1 MIFQVAS
8 LQKNIQNRCENAF
21 EKNFEK
27 NLAKIDFGLHFGI
40 PKPPEIL
47 PKSFEILLEN
57 DVERSLFRDAMQIA
71 KKSSEVNVPRP
82 L

>member
-27 NLAKIDFGLHFGI
+27 NFAKLDFGLHLDP

-47 PKSFEILLEN
+47 PKSSKIPPRS
-57 DVERSLFRDAMQIA
+57 DVERCLFRDAMETA
-71 KKSSEVNVPRP
+71 RTSSEVNGRQR

>member
-27 NLAKIDFGLHFGI
+27 NLAKIDFGLHFGLL
-40 PKPPEIL
+40 KPPEIL
-47 PKSFEILLEN
+47 PKSSEIPPGS
-57 DVERSLFRDAMQIA
+57 DVERSLFRDAMEPA
-71 KKSSEVNVPRP
+71 RKSGEINGPQR